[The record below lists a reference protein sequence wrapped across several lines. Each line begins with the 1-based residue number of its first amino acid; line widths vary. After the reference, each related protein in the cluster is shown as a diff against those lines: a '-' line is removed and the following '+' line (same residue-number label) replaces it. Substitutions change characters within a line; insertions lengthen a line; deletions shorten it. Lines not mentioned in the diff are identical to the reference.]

1 MMMENS
7 SEKLL
12 ENSHAAVNNEEGKKK
27 FHLLIKNFDEYEKN
41 RNKQKRNNVACH
53 LILLHF
59 VLSIPTL

>member
-27 FHLLIKNFDEYEKN
+27 FHLLIKNFDEYENN
-41 RNKQKRNNVACH
+41 RKISKKE
-53 LILLHF
+53 IMLH
-59 VLSIPTL
+59 VI